1 MSNINNR
8 FLLLCSWSLTNPQP
22 HNATLYFSLCL
33 YKNITHCFRSY
44 NKIQFFRE
52 LTDGSENPTNMDGS
66 YCACHSKSFK
76 VDEYIAAVPANSRRS
91 VGVVAAHPPQLA
103 AEPGD
108 VNVVSNW
115 SGCYLRTTGCINQK
129 KKKYDWGLVQPTL
142 APAAKTS

>member
-8 FLLLCSWSLTNPQP
+8 FLLLCSWSVTNPQP
-22 HNATLYFSLCL
+22 HNATSYFSLCL

-44 NKIQFFRE
+44 NKIQFVRE
-52 LTDGSENPTNMDGS
+52 LTDGSENTTNMDGS

-91 VGVVAAHPPQLA
+91 VGVVVVQPPQLA

-115 SGCYLRTTGCINQK
+115 SGCYLRTTGCINQE
-129 KKKYDWGLVQPTL
+129 KKYDWGLVQPTL
-142 APAAKTS
+142 APAAKNS